1 MVQSQAALPLQLLVG
16 LGNPGD
22 KYAGTRHNVGFMAL
36 ERLAAQGH
44 VAFRN
49 QAKLHGLLA
58 EVGQGD
64 RRLRLLMPQTYM
76 NDSGRSIRAALD
88 WYDLQPAQMLVL
100 VDDMDLPLGRLRLRV
115 SGGAGGHNGLRSTI
129 AHLGGQD
136 FPRLRIGIG
145 APALNPVE
153 RKQRTVGHV
162 LGRFAA
168 AEQPVLEEVL
178 EEVLSGIAL
187 MQRLGLERAGNR
199 LNGFVA
205 PSAAK
210 LMQAAADRREFSLML
225 AGGMVCCAA
234 VGLAAVMVLSVTSA
248 DRLEAQGLLSRT
260 ATDGWELAP
269 GGVSLDA
276 TALPRDVSS
285 EPTP

>member
-1 MVQSQAALPLQLLVG
+1 MAQSQAAPPLQLLVG

-22 KYAGTRHNVGFMAL
+22 KYTGTRHNVGFMAL
-36 ERLAAQGH
+36 ERLAAQGGQ
-44 VAFRN
+44 AFRN

-64 RRLRLLMPQTYM
+64 RRLRLLMPQTFM

-88 WYDLQPAQMLVL
+88 WYGLQAAQMLVL

-115 SGGAGGHNGLRSTI
+115 SGGAGGHNGLRSAI

-162 LGRFAA
+162 LGRFSP
-168 AEQPVLEEVL
+168 AEQPALDEVL
-178 EEVLSGIAL
+178 DEVLAGIDL
-187 MQRLGLERAGNR
+187 IQRLGFERAGNR

-205 PSAAK
+205 PAASK
-210 LMQAAADRREFSLML
+210 LVEAPL
-225 AGGMVCCAA
+225 A
-234 VGLAAVMVLSVTSA
+234 
-248 DRLEAQGLLSRT
+248 
-260 ATDGWELAP
+260 
-269 GGVSLDA
+269 
-276 TALPRDVSS
+276 
-285 EPTP
+285 

>member
-1 MVQSQAALPLQLLVG
+1 MAPLSLVVG
-16 LGNPGD
+16 LGNPGE

-36 ERLAAQGH
+36 EQLAKRQSSS
-44 VAFRN
+44 FK
-49 QAKLHGLLA
+49 QQSKLHALLA
-58 EVGQGD
+58 EVGQGAE
-64 RRLRLLMPQTYM
+64 RLRLLMPQTYM
-76 NDSGRSIRAALD
+76 NESGRSIRAALD
-88 WYDLQPAQMLVL
+88 WFGFEPAQMLIL
-100 VDDMDLPLGRLRLRV
+100 VDDMDLPLGRLRLRL

-168 AEQPVLEEVL
+168 AEQPVLDEVID
-178 EEVLSGIAL
+178 EVLSGLDLI
-187 MQRLGLERAGNR
+187 QRLGFERAGNR

-210 LMQAAADRREFSLML
+210 LVEQP
-225 AGGMVCCAA
+225 
-234 VGLAAVMVLSVTSA
+234 
-248 DRLEAQGLLSRT
+248 T
-260 ATDGWELAP
+260 A
-269 GGVSLDA
+269 
-276 TALPRDVSS
+276 
-285 EPTP
+285 

>member
-1 MVQSQAALPLQLLVG
+1 MASAAAEAPLQLVVG

-36 ERLAAQGH
+36 ERLAARQG
-44 VAFRN
+44 VSFRS
-49 QAKLHGLLA
+49 QSKLHGLLA

-64 RRLRLLMPQTYM
+64 RRLRLLMPQTFM

-88 WYDLQPAQMLVL
+88 WYGLSPVQMLVL

-129 AHLGGQD
+129 SHLGGQD

-162 LGRFAA
+162 LGRFSA
-168 AEQPVLEEVL
+168 AEQPALEEVL
-178 EEVLSGIAL
+178 DEVLAGLDLI
-187 MQRLGLERAGNR
+187 QRLGLERAGNR

-205 PSAAK
+205 PAAAK
-210 LMQAAADRREFSLML
+210 LS
-225 AGGMVCCAA
+225 
-234 VGLAAVMVLSVTSA
+234 
-248 DRLEAQGLLSRT
+248 EAPV
-260 ATDGWELAP
+260 A
-269 GGVSLDA
+269 
-276 TALPRDVSS
+276 
-285 EPTP
+285 

>member
-1 MVQSQAALPLQLLVG
+1 MASAAAEAPLQLVVG

-36 ERLAAQGH
+36 ERLAARQG
-44 VAFRN
+44 VSFRS
-49 QAKLHGLLA
+49 QSKLHGLLA

-64 RRLRLLMPQTYM
+64 RRLRLLMPQTFM

-88 WYDLQPAQMLVL
+88 WYGLSPVQMLVL

-129 AHLGGQD
+129 SHLGGQD

-162 LGRFAA
+162 LGRFSA
-168 AEQPVLEEVL
+168 AEQPALDEVL
-178 EEVLSGIAL
+178 DEVLAGLDLI
-187 MQRLGLERAGNR
+187 QRLGLERAGNR

-205 PSAAK
+205 PAAAK
-210 LMQAAADRREFSLML
+210 LS
-225 AGGMVCCAA
+225 
-234 VGLAAVMVLSVTSA
+234 
-248 DRLEAQGLLSRT
+248 EAPV
-260 ATDGWELAP
+260 A
-269 GGVSLDA
+269 
-276 TALPRDVSS
+276 
-285 EPTP
+285 

>member
-1 MVQSQAALPLQLLVG
+1 MSSAAAEAPLQLVVG
-16 LGNPGD
+16 LGNPGE

-36 ERLAAQGH
+36 ERLAAREG
-44 VAFRN
+44 VGFRT

-58 EVGQGD
+58 EVGHGD

-88 WYDLQPAQMLVL
+88 WYGLTAAQMLVL
-100 VDDMDLPLGRLRLRV
+100 VDDMDLPLGRLRLRS

-129 AHLGGQD
+129 SHLGGQE

-162 LGRFAA
+162 LGRFSP
-168 AEQPVLEEVL
+168 AEQPALDEVL
-178 EEVLSGIAL
+178 DEVLAGLAL
-187 MQRLGLERAGNR
+187 IQRLGLQRAGNR

-205 PSAAK
+205 AAAAK
-210 LMQAAADRREFSLML
+210 LS
-225 AGGMVCCAA
+225 
-234 VGLAAVMVLSVTSA
+234 
-248 DRLEAQGLLSRT
+248 EAPV
-260 ATDGWELAP
+260 A
-269 GGVSLDA
+269 
-276 TALPRDVSS
+276 
-285 EPTP
+285 